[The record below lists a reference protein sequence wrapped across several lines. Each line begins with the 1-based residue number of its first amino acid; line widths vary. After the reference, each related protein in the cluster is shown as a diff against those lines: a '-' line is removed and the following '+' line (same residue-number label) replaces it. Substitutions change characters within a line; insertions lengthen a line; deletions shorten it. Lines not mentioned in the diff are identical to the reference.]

1 MRDEFDE
8 DIYHYRNLVETMF
21 SVLKRKYR
29 EELRATK
36 YRNQVKE
43 VKFKLLIHNIDRAIS
58 VSIIIQMRISTE
70 PSFHRHLPLPGHD
83 SEVPTLLVAAI
94 NPGEVKDRSG
104 MGQITDEFSK

>member
-70 PSFHRHLPLPGHD
+70 PIFQ
-83 SEVPTLLVAAI
+83 TLFLDI
-94 NPGEVKDRSG
+94 
-104 MGQITDEFSK
+104 ITDDTTIFINEFFSNFP